1 MKIKIV
7 HFAFLFLIS
16 LGYSQDKMDIFDVA
30 RKGTLEQAKEIL
42 KTNPKATLALNA
54 DGNSALLLAVYK
66 NNNQVAQF
74 LIDNGA
80 DVNGNTKMGTPLM
93 AAVVKG
99 NIEAVKMLLDKK
111 ADVNIADANGMS
123 ALIYAVTFKNY
134 EIVSQLIKVGA
145 NAEKKDSRNN
155 SAIDYA
161 ILANDDK
168 LMELLKNK
176 NKKL

>member
-42 KTNPKATLALNA
+42 KTNPKAILALNA

-74 LIDNGA
+74 LIDSGA
-80 DVNGNTKMGTPLM
+80 DINGNTIMGTPLM

-111 ADVNIADANGMS
+111 ADVNGFDDNGVT
-123 ALIYAVTFKNY
+123 ALIYAVQFSNLELVKLFLNY
-134 EIVSQLIKVGA
+134 KADKAHIDKQGKTAFEYAVFAGNEQIINQLK
-145 NAEKKDSRNN
+145 
-155 SAIDYA
+155 
-161 ILANDDK
+161 
-168 LMELLKNK
+168 
-176 NKKL
+176 